1 MFLGKYN
8 FLVGSSG
15 SVVLNTGK
23 YQSVVPMGLLLN
35 RYIYYLIL
43 LSSSYKN
50 AISVFTAA
58 VYKCYL

>member
-15 SVVLNTGK
+15 SVVLNTGR
-23 YQSVVPMGLLLN
+23 YQSVVSTGLLLN

-50 AISVFTAA
+50 AISIFTAA